1 MDLLLQDFRYALRRL
16 RQTPGFASIAVA
28 IMALGIGAN
37 TAIFSIVNAVL
48 FRPQPFEN
56 PEELVEI
63 YTTGRNSEIGAT
75 SSYPDYLDFREQKDL
90 FADVLTYRL
99 GMVNHTTEG
108 ASKLLLVEYVTA
120 SYFSVL
126 GLRPLLGRAFDPAS
140 EGQIGAIEPVA
151 IVSHATW
158 QRRFGGDPSIVGKTV
173 RLNGRAVTVVGV
185 GPEGYGGSWVGLNVD
200 FWLPVA
206 AGPLVESLGEGMI
219 SDNLYERRGVHMF
232 FVKARLI
239 PGVTVEAARA
249 GMDVLAGRLAREYP
263 ETNEGRKIQVFAS
276 KDVRF
281 VPIVDR
287 ALTPV
292 AGLLMAVVG
301 LVLVIACSN
310 LANLLLARASAGQK
324 EVAIRLAIGANRGQL
339 VRQFMAESVLLAV
352 LGGGAGLLLAYWI
365 VNLIMAFEPPLP
377 IPVAFDFGLDERVLG
392 FTVILSVL
400 TGVLFGLAPS
410 LKGSRP
416 NLIPTLKDDAP
427 TMGQGG
433 RRFGL
438 RNLLVVSQVA
448 VSLLLLVGAGLFV
461 RSLANVQRIDPGFE
475 TKNAAIVA
483 TAVDVAGYSEQEGR
497 EFYRQFA
504 RRLEALPGVLSVALA
519 DKVPVGAGISTRDV
533 YIEGYELPPGQDDL
547 EVDNGVVSPSYFE
560 TLDVPILRGRGF
572 DERDGEAAPRVAVV
586 SETMARRY
594 WGSGD
599 VIGRSFR
606 LRGLDGP
613 RVEIVG
619 VARDTKV
626 RTLGED
632 PRPYFY
638 LAFGQTYQALA
649 YFIIR
654 TAGDPTRMPETVRQE
669 LVAVDPDIPLF
680 EAKTMSDHLGLML
693 FAPRMGAALLS
704 AFALLAMVL
713 ASLGLYGVVAY
724 AVSRRTR
731 EVGIRVA
738 LGANQGQVVRM
749 VVREGMTL
757 VAVGL
762 GSGLALAVVATRPM
776 SNWLYGIGA
785 GDPMTFGVVGALL
798 ASVAFLASYV
808 PARRAAKVD
817 PMVALRYE

>member
-1 MDLLLQDFRYALRRL
+1 MDLLLNDFRYALRRL
-16 RQTPGFASIAVA
+16 RQTPGFAFIAVA

-63 YTTGRNSEIGAT
+63 YTTGKNSEIGAT
-75 SSYPDYLDFREQKDL
+75 SSYPDYLDFREQKEL
-90 FADVLTYRL
+90 FTDVVNYRL
-99 GMVNHTTEG
+99 GMVNHAAGG
-108 ASKLLLVEYVTA
+108 ASKLVLVEYVTA

-126 GLRPLLGRAFDPAS
+126 GLRPQLGRAFDPATES
-140 EGQIGAIEPVA
+140 QIGAIEPVA
-151 IVSHATW
+151 IISHATW
-158 QRRFGGDPSIVGKTV
+158 QRSFGGDPSIVGTTV
-173 RLNGRAVTVVGV
+173 RFNGRSVTVVGV
-185 GPEGYGGSWVGLNVD
+185 GPEGYGGSWVGLSVD
-200 FWLPVA
+200 FWLPLA
-206 AGPLVESLGEGMI
+206 AGPLIEGVI
-219 SDNLYERRGVHMF
+219 SDKLYERRGSRQF
-232 FVKARLI
+232 FVKARLR
-239 PGVTVEAARA
+239 PGVTVETARA
-249 GMDVLAGRLAREYP
+249 GMDVLANRLAQEYP
-263 ETNEGRKIQVFAS
+263 ESNVGRKIQVFATE
-276 KDVRF
+276 DVRF
-281 VPIVDR
+281 VPIVDQ

-310 LANLLLARASAGQK
+310 LANLLMARASARQK
-324 EVAIRLAIGANRGQL
+324 EVAIRLAIGASRSQL
-339 VRQFMAESVLLAV
+339 VRQFLAESVLLAL
-352 LGGGAGLLLAYWI
+352 LGGVVGLLLAYWI

-392 FTVILSVL
+392 FTLLLSVL
-400 TGVLFGLAPS
+400 TGILFGLAPS

-416 NLIPTLKDDAP
+416 NLVPTLKDDAP
-427 TMGQGG
+427 TMGAIG

-461 RSLANVQRIDPGFE
+461 RSLANAQRIDPGFE
-475 TKNAAIVA
+475 TENAAIIA
-483 TAVDVAGYSEQEGR
+483 TAVDVAGYGGEAGR

-504 RRLEALPGVLSVALA
+504 RRLEALPGVRSVALA
-519 DKVPVGAGISTRDV
+519 DKIPVGAAMSTRDIYV
-533 YIEGYELPPGQDDL
+533 EGYELPPGQDEL
-547 EVDNGVVSPSYFE
+547 EVDYGVVSPEYFE

-572 DERDGEAAPRVAVV
+572 DRRDSEAAPLVAIV
-586 SETMARRY
+586 SETMARRF
-594 WGSGD
+594 WGSGE

-606 LRGLDGP
+606 DRGPDGP

-632 PRPYFY
+632 PRPYLY
-638 LAFGQTYQALA
+638 LPFEQKYQALM
-649 YFIIR
+649 YFVVR
-654 TAGDPTRMPETVRQE
+654 TAGDPAGMPEMARRE

-704 AFALLAMVL
+704 AFALLAVVL

-738 LGANQGQVVRM
+738 LGANRAQVVRM
-749 VVREGMTL
+749 VVREGMML
-757 VAVGL
+757 VVAGL
-762 GSGLALAVVATRPM
+762 VSGLALAAVATRPM
-776 SNWLYGIGA
+776 SNWLYGVGA
-785 GDPMTFGVVGALL
+785 GDPVTFGVAGALL
-798 ASVAFLASYV
+798 AGVALLASYV